1 MFSAMPCLFKD
12 APMHNRPGRGFT
24 LIELMVVI
32 AIIGLLTAIVV
43 PGAQSLSRSAAT
55 TVERSAA
62 RSMIGAWRSW
72 SFDHA
77 GRVLPGPIPDIAR
90 RRWLWR
96 LVPYLDDPVASL
108 WVNDQRTFWEN
119 TLANSTNQSDAV
131 YLATLH
137 PSLGMNTDWLGG
149 RQSNACDVWTLEQF
163 IASQDPGASPLRAD
177 TIASIRRPAD
187 LVAFASARGRRGGD
201 ASADVL
207 EGYWRLNT
215 PFAPSGQGATPQWE
229 TTDTGN
235 FVVPKAGTNP
245 ESVGGFLSPRHSG
258 RVLVAAPDG
267 HVGLESFEALG
278 SMRRWADP
286 ATEPQWVTKRG
297 GFESQ
302 VL

>member
-1 MFSAMPCLFKD
+1 
-12 APMHNRPGRGFT
+12 MHKQPGRGFT

-32 AIIGLLTAIVV
+32 AIIGLLTAIIL
-43 PGAQSLSRSAAT
+43 PGARSLSRSAGT

-77 GRVLPGPIPDIAR
+77 GRVLPGQLEAGVPLPGSESPMTWNGTPIPDIAR

-96 LVPYLDDPVASL
+96 LVSYLDDPVASL

-119 TLANSTNQSDAV
+119 ALANSTNQSEAV

-149 RQSNACDVWTLEQF
+149 RQSDACDVWTLEQY
-163 IASQDPGASPLRAD
+163 IASQDPGASPLCAD

-187 LVAFASARGRRGGD
+187 LVAFASARGRRNGD

-215 PFAPSGQGATPQWE
+215 PFAPSAQGPTPQWE

-235 FVVPKAGTNP
+235 FVVPKAGTDP
-245 ESVGGFLSPRHSG
+245 ESVGGFLSPRHNG

-286 ATEPQWVTKRG
+286 ATEPHWAPA
-297 GFESQ
+297 
-302 VL
+302 LP